1 MQHLSHIF
9 HITAA
14 AVIFLLSSCS
24 NGKTIIPQKT
34 MAGIIGDMYLA
45 DQYIEEHPEF
55 RAQMDTLL
63 LYEAV
68 VMRHGYTFNDY
79 RNSVEH
85 YLQKGDALKKIHLR
99 ARKSIIKHRDELNEQ
114 LRRTPAN
121 RERWWAEDSIM
132 TKHVNTLWKEPYLRN
147 FKWLSGTSA
156 KEEWNPTDS
165 VAFDIPSNPI
175 WWENTIM
182 ANTGNSPADSLY
194 PILQRDYLIYT
205 ERIERQRLLEKD
217 YTPQQKA
224 RKRIQERKKAKPDMA
239 KYEISK
245 KMEKEKLKKR
255 TK

>member
-14 AVIFLLSSCS
+14 VIIFLLSSCS

-99 ARKSIIKHRDELNEQ
+99 ARKSIIKQRDELNEQ
-114 LRRTPAN
+114 LRRNPVT

-132 TKHVNTLWKEPYLRN
+132 AKHVNTLWKEPYLRN

-156 KEEWNPTDS
+156 KRS
-165 VAFDIPSNPI
+165 GI
-175 WWENTIM
+175 
-182 ANTGNSPADSLY
+182 L
-194 PILQRDYLIYT
+194 PILWHLIFLQIQYGGKT
-205 ERIERQRLLEKD
+205 LLWPIPATLRQTHSIL
-217 YTPQQKA
+217 YCSV
-224 RKRIQERKKAKPDMA
+224 I
-239 KYEISK
+239 I
-245 KMEKEKLKKR
+245 
-255 TK
+255 

>member
-1 MQHLSHIF
+1 YCNEVFHFLETNKMNDTSVAHSHVGCNVLFEQILF
-9 HITAA
+9 ATWAEHNNHKVKN
-14 AVIFLLSSCS
+14 VIEH
-24 NGKTIIPQKT
+24 
-34 MAGIIGDMYLA
+34 GINDN
-45 DQYIEEHPEF
+45 
-55 RAQMDTLL
+55 
-63 LYEAV
+63 
-68 VMRHGYTFNDY
+68 GYTFNDY

-99 ARKSIIKHRDELNEQ
+99 ARKSIIKQRDKLNEQ